1 MASVIIV
8 GGGMAGIK
16 TAIDLYYGGI
26 RDILI
31 LEARD
36 RLGGRVLS
44 KQALNGSVT
53 YDVGAGWFHDAL
65 KNPLF
70 EKSRKRGDINYY
82 FDDGKTHFFS
92 EEDKQIS
99 IWDLE
104 PVVDEILAYILL
116 KYDED
121 PGLADQSLR
130 TWAERYVQEKEAL
143 LTPLQK
149 KYAAAVV
156 RMWGELWH
164 GESWESLSGKYSS
177 SGGHHLGRN
186 VLITSGYGTVL
197 QNELDELPKH
207 FIHNNV
213 KLLTNVSA
221 IDYTGDRIKV
231 SAKGHDY
238 YSDYV
243 VVTVPR
249 NLLQI
254 TDKSDPGH
262 IAWTPQLPPKFQ
274 EILPS
279 LNFGSLGKVILEF
292 DSCFWS
298 NEVDRFFSVP
308 PKTPAKGATPKA
320 WDYPALLVNYQR
332 ASNTPTLVSLTQR
345 PLSEYLESVPESK
358 KFDTIWN
365 IFKPIMEQIAIGP
378 VKKPVNIIHTP
389 WNTDPWSRGAYGAN
403 IVGTAD
409 PNRIHTAFS
418 DGLSERVR
426 FAGAETMNNSSS
438 GCVHGAWYS
447 GQREAKHILD
457 HAAKNGVSGA
467 KL

>member
-1 MASVIIV
+1 MPSVVIV

-16 TAIDLYYGGI
+16 TAIDLYQGGI

-36 RLGGRVLS
+36 RMGGRVVS
-44 KQALNGSVT
+44 KKAVNGGVT
-53 YDVGAGWFHDAL
+53 YDIGAGWFHDAL

-70 EKSRKRGDINYY
+70 ENSLKRGDIKYY

-92 EEDKQIS
+92 QEDKHIS
-99 IWDLE
+99 VWNIE
-104 PVVDEILAYILL
+104 PIVDEILTYIQM
-116 KYDED
+116 KYEESPDI
-121 PGLADQSLR
+121 ADQSLR
-130 TWAERYVQEKEAL
+130 IWAERYLSEKDAL

-149 KYAAAVV
+149 KYAGAVV

-164 GESWESLSGKYSS
+164 GESWENLSGKYSFAGS
-177 SGGHHLGRN
+177 HHLGRN

-197 QNELDELPKH
+197 QNELDELPKQ
-207 FIHNNV
+207 FLHNNV
-213 KLLTNVSA
+213 KLLTNVHA
-221 IDYTGDRIKV
+221 IDYTSDRIKV

-238 YSDYV
+238 YCDYV

-254 TDKSDPGH
+254 TDKKDPGH
-262 IAWTPQLPPKFQ
+262 IEWTPKWPQKFQ
-274 EILPS
+274 ELIPS

-292 DSCFWS
+292 ENCFWS
-298 NEVDRFFSVP
+298 NEVDRFFAVP
-308 PKTPAKGATPKA
+308 PATPAKGSTPKA
-320 WDYPALLVNYQR
+320 WDYPALFVNYQR
-332 ASNTPTLVSLTQR
+332 AGNTPTLISLTQR
-345 PLSEYLESVPESK
+345 PLSEYLESVPEDQ
-358 KFDTIWN
+358 KFDTMWK
-365 IFKPIMEQIAIGP
+365 IFKPLVEQFAIGP
-378 VKKPVNIIHTP
+378 MKKPINITHTP

-409 PNRIHTAFS
+409 PIHVQRTFS
-418 DGLSERVR
+418 EGLTERVR
-426 FAGAETMNNSSS
+426 FAGAETMSNSSN

-457 HAAKNGVSGA
+457 HAAMNGVSQL
-467 KL
+467 KF